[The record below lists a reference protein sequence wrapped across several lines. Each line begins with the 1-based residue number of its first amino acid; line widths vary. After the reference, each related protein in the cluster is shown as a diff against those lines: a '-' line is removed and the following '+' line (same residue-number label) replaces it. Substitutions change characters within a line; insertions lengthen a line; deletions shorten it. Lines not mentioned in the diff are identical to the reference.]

1 MIDPGRIQGSSD
13 AESSGRRVV
22 QFCSG
27 NETVGVRAASNQ
39 YLAILQQRCRESRGQ
54 IGAVLRMH
62 APGGGECSGRGIV
75 YLRAGEADML
85 GARCHED
92 IFVPTHNQ
100 HLSVVRSVAVK
111 FARPVFKLPVAAN
124 VPVPG
129 LYRIALGRPYCS
141 RFLPPAARTCPLFST
156 VAVKKARWAPI
167 LPVTVQVCA
176 CTFRL
181 AARNSRNKPSHPGSL
196 VLFIN
201 LSFPGVVRNLAF
213 DDLDE
218 QGNFAEQ
225 VGGARCSRTSIT
237 RNDTRVC
244 LRAIKKL

>member
-1 MIDPGRIQGSSD
+1 MLPVEVNVLVEGLYISALARQICWVPDAMKTYSS
-13 AESSGRRVV
+13 
-22 QFCSG
+22 
-27 NETVGVRAASNQ
+27 
-39 YLAILQQRCRESRGQ
+39 
-54 IGAVLRMH
+54 
-62 APGGGECSGRGIV
+62 P
-75 YLRAGEADML
+75 
-85 GARCHED
+85 
-92 IFVPTHNQ
+92 PTINTCP
-100 HLSVVRSVAVK
+100 LFRSVAVK